1 MAIPWKLVAIGGAAL
16 LVLGGEGA
24 AAAYVYG
31 GPSKRKGVD
40 RDPAKLLKP
49 FARKLNTLFR
59 RMRARGFQP
68 MFWEGR
74 RSAERA
80 ETLAKKGTG
89 IKLSMHVLGAAADIV
104 DGSTG
109 NPWKASPGFWTALG
123 QEARKLGLT
132 WGGDWAKGDFPHV
145 QALAVNQQ
153 TAFRRMTP
161 GQRERFVA

>member
-1 MAIPWKLVAIGGAAL
+1 MAIPWKAVAIGGAAL
-16 LVLGGEGA
+16 LLLGGGG

-31 GPSKRKGVD
+31 GASTRRGVD
-40 RDPAKLLKP
+40 RDPKKLLKP
-49 FARKLNTLFR
+49 FASKLNTLFR
-59 RMRARGFQP
+59 RMRARGYQP
-68 MFWEGR
+68 KLWEGR

-80 ETLAKKGTG
+80 AGLAKKGTG
-89 IKLSMHVLGAAADIV
+89 IKLSMHVLGAAVDIV
-104 DGSTG
+104 DGSTP

-132 WGGDWAKGDFPHV
+132 WGGDWTKGDFPHV

-161 GQRERFVA
+161 TQRASFVA